1 MPHRS
6 PPSAD
11 ELQEMPECRKVVKPP
26 KASVSFQAA
35 DSDGN
40 INLKIWRVYPLQFA
54 ILEIGSKT
62 KEARPE
68 TPVRA
73 FFVGIR
79 FLESHLPGVP

>member
-1 MPHRS
+1 M
-6 PPSAD
+6 
-11 ELQEMPECRKVVKPP
+11 ERKTRCALIFQQPA
-26 KASVSFQAA
+26 KASISFQAA

-54 ILEIGSKT
+54 ILEIGSIT
-62 KEARPE
+62 KAARPE
-68 TPVRA
+68 IPARA